1 MRNISLAGLFYPQ
14 LKCNFEAY
22 LKAIKMNTQKLD
34 SHIKN
39 DLFATNTERVI
50 SAINRIKE
58 RGNKLYLP
66 MLFELLAS
74 QPEAEVEKEI
84 EKLLSTVKSKDTVPY
99 FAEALENEKFKSIQ
113 KTLLTACWQN
123 GLDFAN
129 YLPVFVEI
137 VITGTWENAFE
148 AFTVIDNLEHL
159 PDPQIVDQTIDR
171 IHLALK
177 TANEQN
183 QYFLREI
190 LVKIR

>member
-1 MRNISLAGLFYPQ
+1 MS
-14 LKCNFEAY
+14 
-22 LKAIKMNTQKLD
+22 TQKLD

-39 DLFATNTERVI
+39 DLFATNTNKVI

-66 MLFELLAS
+66 ILFELLAS

-123 GLDFAN
+123 GLDFSN

-148 AFTVIDNLEHL
+148 AFTVIDNMEYL
-159 PDPQIVDQTIDR
+159 PEPQVVDQVIDR
-171 IHLALK
+171 IHIALK